1 MADYVLM
8 RKSRNALS
16 SALHLIFNVLLGVG
30 SVLVTIVTSSWIPGV
45 VLVCLSKWRTFA
57 VRPRYLWVNIK
68 ASLVD
73 FIVGVSFVIMTYCS
87 GTSIMPIHYI
97 LAALYTLWLVI
108 LKPRSSSF
116 ATELQSMVAVILG
129 TTAAVFMTAN
139 ANSVFLVVLNF
150 IIGYSAARHV
160 LIQATDD
167 SDYELI
173 PFAGGLLSAE
183 IAWLCHSWL
192 IIYQF
197 NSVGIMVPQL
207 TVIMAISAFI
217 FGFAYKQIKKHEGK
231 LRARDVAMPLAW
243 GILVVAIIILWFS
256 VPKFN
261 V

>member
-1 MADYVLM
+1 MTAVL
-8 RKSRNALS
+8 
-16 SALHLIFNVLLGVG
+16 
-30 SVLVTIVTSSWIPGV
+30 
-45 VLVCLSKWRTFA
+45 
-57 VRPRYLWVNIK
+57 
-68 ASLVD
+68 
-73 FIVGVSFVIMTYCS
+73 
-87 GTSIMPIHYI
+87 
-97 LAALYTLWLVI
+97 
-108 LKPRSSSF
+108 
-116 ATELQSMVAVILG
+116 LG

-160 LIQATDD
+160 LIQSTDD

-173 PFAGGLLSAE
+173 PFAGGMLSAE

-197 NSVGIMVPQL
+197 NSIGIMVPQL
-207 TVIMAISAFI
+207 TIIMAISAFI
-217 FGFAYKQIKKHEGK
+217 FGFVYKQIKKHEGK

-243 GILVVAIIILWFS
+243 GILTIAIIILWFS